1 MIRELDGV
9 FIHPLA
15 LVETDRIG
23 PGTRVWAFAHVTAGC
38 EMGSDCNICDH
49 TFIEK
54 GVRLGDRVT
63 VKCGVYLWQGV
74 TCEDDVFIGPN
85 ATFTNDLYPRSKQY
99 LASPIPTV
107 IRRRASIGASA
118 TILAGITIGECA
130 MVAAA
135 AVVTDDV
142 PPYALVRDS
151 PARVVGFVSYYG
163 DGLVIVDGIGVCPR
177 SGLRYR
183 VDGQTCTPLD
193 AEPWHLS
200 RRGERPDAHG

>member
-1 MIRELDGV
+1 MIRELNGV
-9 FIHPLA
+9 FIHPSA

-38 EMGSDCNICDH
+38 EVGKDCNICDH

-63 VKCGVYLWQGV
+63 VKCGVYLWEGV
-74 TCEDDVFIGPN
+74 TCEDEVFIGPN

-99 LASPIPTV
+99 LASPIPTR

-118 TILAGITIGECA
+118 TILAGVSIGECA

-163 DGLVIVDGIGVCPR
+163 DSLVITDGIGVCPR
-177 SGLRYR
+177 SGLRYQIE
-183 VDGQTCTPLD
+183 GNTCRPLD
-193 AEPWHLS
+193 EVPVCPPQSA
-200 RRGERPDAHG
+200 ERPDLHG

>member
-1 MIRELDGV
+1 MIRELNGV
-9 FIHPLA
+9 FIHPSA
-15 LVETDRIG
+15 LVESVQIG
-23 PGTRVWAFAHVTAGC
+23 SGTRVWAFAHVT
-38 EMGSDCNICDH
+38 EGSEVGRDCNICDH
-49 TFIEK
+49 TFIEQ

-99 LASPIPTV
+99 LDTPIPTV

-163 DGLVIVDGIGVCPR
+163 DSLVIVDGVGTCPR

-183 VDGQTCTPLD
+183 IDGNGCVPLD
-193 AEPWHLS
+193 NEPVPQSVSAERSAPV
-200 RRGERPDAHG
+200 A